1 MKYKVLQR
9 LSYNG
14 RIYNKDETINVLDM
28 YVESLLKRALIEEIK
43 GNKEAVKVEIE
54 AGDVTSKEIAIEVE
68 KALKEAVKETPQ
80 LTKEEL
86 LKLTKDKLI
95 ELATSKGITIDE
107 ELTKKEII
115 ALILGD

>member
-43 GNKEAVKVEIE
+43 GNKEAVKVEVKV
-54 AGDVTSKEIAIEVE
+54 ADVTSKEIAREVE
-68 KALKEAVKETPQ
+68 ETLKETVKETAQ
-80 LTKEEL
+80 TKEEL

>member
-14 RIYNKDETINVLDM
+14 HIYNKDENINVLDM
-28 YVESLLKRALIEEIK
+28 YVESLLKKELIEEIK
-43 GNKEAVKVEIE
+43 GNKETKEAVKEEV
-54 AGDVTSKEIAIEVE
+54 KEPV
-68 KALKEAVKETPQ
+68 KETVKETPQ
-80 LTKEEL
+80 LTEAEL
-86 LKLTKDKLI
+86 SKLNKDKLI
-95 ELATSKGITIDE
+95 GLVTSKGIAVDE